1 MFIIELSF
9 KKEMLLATDG
19 LNSQLFYSDGLAVA
33 QIIQNLIIIEPG
45 TYPNKPDLGV
55 GIKNYLFEF
64 LTADTKSSIS
74 SKIKTQINEFI
85 PITNSY
91 IDVSVISKD
100 KIIGITIYIKKD
112 SSDDTDTDSLSF
124 SLLFGME
131 SKENKLVSKILL

>member
-64 LTADTKSSIS
+64 LTSEIKSSIS